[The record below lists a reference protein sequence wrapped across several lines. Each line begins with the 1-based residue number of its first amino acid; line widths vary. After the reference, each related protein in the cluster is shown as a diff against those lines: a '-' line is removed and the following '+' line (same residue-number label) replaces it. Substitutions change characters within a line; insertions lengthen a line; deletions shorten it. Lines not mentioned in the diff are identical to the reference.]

1 VQPEQPAPDAAG
13 NPAKSDVYADTL
25 PVQQRVCQEMQP
37 PPPPQPTHPGSTRRP
52 RAWTLGVAAL
62 LILAAVIGA
71 AAVTAHPGRHHTTA
85 APAAPAPTRAPSPAP
100 SPSRSRS
107 QSPSPSAPPAVQL
120 RATLQF
126 PGDSANLDAA
136 CQASI
141 TALGAQIRRYGHGQV
156 DVNGYTA
163 TDGTGG
169 QDELRLSLARAEAV
183 AALLR
188 QTLAGTPIT
197 VAAHGFGAAN
207 PVAPNGGEAGRAR
220 NRRVDI
226 VFTAAA

>member
-25 PVQQRVCQEMQP
+25 PVQQRVSQEMQP
-37 PPPPQPTHPGSTRRP
+37 PPPPQPTHPGNTRRP

-100 SPSRSRS
+100 SQSRSPS
-107 QSPSPSAPPAVQL
+107 PSPSPSAPPAVQL

-126 PGDSANLDAA
+126 PGDSASMDAA
-136 CQASI
+136 GQASI
-141 TALGAQIRRYGHGQV
+141 TAFGAQIRRYGHGQV

-169 QDELRLSLARAEAV
+169 QDELRLSPGPRRGRGRTVASDPGRHADHRRRARV
-183 AALLR
+183 RRR
-188 QTLAGTPIT
+188 QPGGTPT
-197 VAAHGFGAAN
+197 AAK
-207 PVAPNGGEAGRAR
+207 PAGPATG
-220 NRRVDI
+220 VDI